1 MESCLKKFP
10 KGSVVRIQNEDQNTQ
25 WTLVIVTKIN
35 TQIFSVVAFFFQAT
49 NWRLFCGQTM
59 QGMKWLVCRV
69 VSSLA
74 ESVLSTDVV
83 KCVVVSETGSKCSDI
98 IPLNDS
104 PQTHCFLGFLTTG
117 HTKTKKKKKQ
127 GCCSDFVT
135 SAGPGCAGLVG
146 TAGRASDRQVRFP
159 GAAMEFSP
167 RVGFQCRLSNGVRT
181 ALVCNRMHEHQ
192 CAR

>member
-1 MESCLKKFP
+1 MTCLSGCFKSRRVGPFD
-10 KGSVVRIQNEDQNTQ
+10 GCGEMCSQSSVRQDQNVQT
-25 WTLVIVTKIN
+25 
-35 TQIFSVVAFFFQAT
+35 SY
-49 NWRLFCGQTM
+49 LFN
-59 QGMKWLVCRV
+59 
-69 VSSLA
+69 
-74 ESVLSTDVV
+74 E
-83 KCVVVSETGSKCSDI
+83 
-98 IPLNDS
+98 S

-117 HTKTKKKKKQ
+117 HTKTEKKKQ

-135 SAGPGCAGLVG
+135 SAGPGRAGLVG

-159 GAAMEFSP
+159 DAAVEFSP